1 VDPLVEAGLPPQQR
15 PHRAPVAQSGLAFGG
30 EEAVAFEV
38 VVFSEAA
45 DGQFEAGPRRRNAPQ
60 LRFFLA
66 THTQV

>member
-1 VDPLVEAGLPPQQR
+1 MLQMKKKFQSQRCDAVELN
-15 PHRAPVAQSGLAFGG
+15 S

>member
-1 VDPLVEAGLPPQQR
+1 
-15 PHRAPVAQSGLAFGG
+15 LAFGG